1 MTPTKKTAVKATATK
16 KRGRPKKKA
25 AVEHKVDLA
34 VKKKIVKHDYLFAV
48 GRRKESIAR
57 VRLHTKKEGDIEVND
72 KKMAVYFPTENLQKI
87 VRMPLELVSLNP
99 GQITIKVSGGGKHGQ
114 AESVRLGIS
123 RVLEKYNPELRSQLK
138 KAGFLKRDPRVK
150 ERKKY
155 GLKKARR
162 APQWAKR

>member
-1 MTPTKKTAVKATATK
+1 M
-16 KRGRPKKKA
+16 
-25 AVEHKVDLA
+25 
-34 VKKKIVKHDYLFAV
+34 KHDYLFAV

-57 VRLHTKKEGDIEVND
+57 VRLYQKKQGLMEINE
-72 KKMAVYFPTENLQKI
+72 KAMEVYFPTANLQKI
-87 VRMPLELVSLNP
+87 VKMPLELVSLDP
-99 GQITIKVSGGGKHGQ
+99 GQITVKVSGGGKHGQ
-114 AESVRLGIS
+114 AESVRLGIA
-123 RVLEKYNPELRSQLK
+123 RVLEKFNPELRSQLK

>member
-1 MTPTKKTAVKATATK
+1 M
-16 KRGRPKKKA
+16 KR
-25 AVEHKVDLA
+25 
-34 VKKKIVKHDYLFAV
+34 DYLFAV
-48 GRRKESIAR
+48 GRRKASIAR
-57 VRLHTKKEGDIEVND
+57 VRLYQKKDGEMEVND
-72 KKMAVYFPTENLQKI
+72 KKMEVYFPTANLQKI

-99 GQITIKVSGGGKHGQ
+99 GQITIRVLGGGKHGQ
-114 AESVRLGIS
+114 AESVRLGIA
-123 RVLEKYNPELRSQLK
+123 RLLEKYNPELRSQLK

>member
-1 MTPTKKTAVKATATK
+1 MTPTKKTPLKTTATK

-25 AVEHKVDLA
+25 LVEKKSEIV
-34 VKKKIVKHDYLFAV
+34 VKKKVVKHDYLFAV

-57 VRLHTKKEGDIEVND
+57 VRLYTKKQGEIEIND
-72 KKMAVYFPTENLQKI
+72 KKLEVYFPTVNLQTVVK
-87 VRMPLELVSLNP
+87 MPLELVSIDP
-99 GQITIKVSGGGKHGQ
+99 GQITVKVSGGGKHGQ

>member
-1 MTPTKKTAVKATATK
+1 M
-16 KRGRPKKKA
+16 KKK
-25 AVEHKVDLA
+25 V
-34 VKKKIVKHDYLFAV
+34 VKHDYLFAV
-48 GRRKESIAR
+48 GRRKESVAR
-57 VRLHTKKEGDIEVND
+57 VRLYQKKQGQIVVNE
-72 KKMAVYFPTENLQKI
+72 KEMKVYFPTANLQMI
-87 VRMPLELVSLNP
+87 VKMPLELVSLDP
-99 GQITIKVSGGGKHGQ
+99 GQITVRVSGGGKHGQ
-114 AESVRLGIS
+114 AESVRLGIA

>member
-1 MTPTKKTAVKATATK
+1 MTPTKKTTAKTPAAK

-25 AVEHKVDLA
+25 IEHKAELT
-34 VKKKIVKHDYLFAV
+34 VKKKVIKHDYLFAV

-57 VRLHTKKEGDIEVND
+57 VRLYQKKQGLMEINE
-72 KKMAVYFPTENLQKI
+72 KAMEVYFPTANLQKI
-87 VRMPLELVSLNP
+87 VKMPLELVSLDP
-99 GQITIKVSGGGKHGQ
+99 GQITVKVSGGGKHGQ
-114 AESVRLGIS
+114 AESVRLGIA
-123 RVLEKYNPELRSQLK
+123 RVLEKFNPELRSQLK